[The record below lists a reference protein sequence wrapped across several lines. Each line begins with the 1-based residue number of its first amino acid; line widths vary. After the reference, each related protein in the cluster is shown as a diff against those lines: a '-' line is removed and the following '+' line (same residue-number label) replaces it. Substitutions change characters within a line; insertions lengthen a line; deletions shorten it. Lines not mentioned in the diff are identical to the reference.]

1 MEDCDEDEL
10 DQIVYA
16 DMDVVVAAR
25 PTRRNTQA
33 EEQQV
38 GTWLHFQPF
47 QPFSGEPSA
56 LVLLNALRTY
66 LAWLNGAAPN
76 GPKQD
81 HRAGGV

>member
-38 GTWLHFQPF
+38 GAWLHFQPF
-47 QPFSGEPSA
+47 QPFSGESGA
-56 LVLLNALRTY
+56 LVMLDAL
-66 LAWLNGAAPN
+66 
-76 GPKQD
+76 Q
-81 HRAGGV
+81 